1 MAGLRSR
8 ECDEL
13 ARIVYLPTDVT
24 TAHEAQSLASNGWPR
39 VWLLDHDGATCAA
52 LEQLLR
58 ATAIE
63 VEVFEDRAS
72 ILERLEQQPPNCM
85 VLGLGPRERLGL
97 ELLER
102 AQGRAERLA
111 IVLVSR
117 ATDVVSSIRAMKAG
131 AVDVLERPVDHG
143 ALLAAVVR
151 GLARDAEWREARSR
165 MADVTQKLEVLTPR
179 EREVFE
185 LVAAGKPNKRIAVE
199 LGTSEKTVKVHRSRV
214 MHKLRASSVVDLVHL
229 SDQVA
234 RFRPER
240 RAHAR
245 RAVAPGEGAPAWSQS
260 PLRA

>member
-1 MAGLRSR
+1 MAGLRAR
-8 ECDEL
+8 GCDEL
-13 ARIVYLPTDVT
+13 AHIVYLPTDVT
-24 TAHEAQSLASNGWPR
+24 TAHEAKSLASNGWPR

-63 VEVFEDRAS
+63 VEVFEDGAS
-72 ILERLEQQPPNCM
+72 ILECLEQQPPNCM

-102 AQGRAERLA
+102 QDRAERLA

-165 MADVTQKLEVLTPR
+165 VADVTQKLEVLTPR

-185 LVAAGKPNKRIAVE
+185 LVAAGKPNRRIAVE
-199 LGTSEKTVKVHRSRV
+199 LGTSEKTVKVHRGRV
-214 MHKLRASSVVDLVHL
+214 MHKLRASSVVDLLRL

-234 RFRPER
+234 RSRPEH
-240 RAHAR
+240 RAHPR
-245 RAVAPGEGAPAWSQS
+245 RAVAPGKVARGWSQS

>member
-1 MAGLRSR
+1 MAGLRAR
-8 ECDEL
+8 GCDEL
-13 ARIVYLPTDVT
+13 AHIVYLPTDVT
-24 TAHEAQSLASNGWPR
+24 TAHEAKSLASNGWPR

-63 VEVFEDRAS
+63 VEVFEDGAS

-102 AQGRAERLA
+102 QDRAERLA

-165 MADVTQKLEVLTPR
+165 VADVTQKLEVLTPR

-185 LVAAGKPNKRIAVE
+185 LVAAGKRNKRIAVE

-245 RAVAPGEGAPAWSQS
+245 RAVAPGEGAPAWRQS

>member
-1 MAGLRSR
+1 
-8 ECDEL
+8 
-13 ARIVYLPTDVT
+13 VT
-24 TAHEAQSLASNGWPR
+24 IAPEAEPLASNGWPR
-39 VWLLDHDGATCAA
+39 VWLLGHDGATCAA

-58 ATAIE
+58 ATAVE
-63 VEVFEDRAS
+63 VEVFADRAS
-72 ILERLEQQPPNCM
+72 VLERLEQEEPNCM
-85 VLGLGPRERLGL
+85 VLGLGSRERLGL

-117 ATDVVSSIRAMKAG
+117 AMDVASSVWAMKAG

-151 GLARDAEWREARSR
+151 GLAQDAEWREARSR
-165 MADVTQKLEVLTPR
+165 MAEVTQKLEVLTPR

-185 LVAAGKPNKRIAVE
+185 LVATGRPNKRIAVE
-199 LGTSEKTVKVHRSRV
+199 LGTSEKTVKVHRGRV
-214 MHKLRASSVVDLVHL
+214 MHKLRASSVVELVHL

-234 RFRPER
+234 GFPPER
-240 RAHAR
+240 RAHPR
-245 RAVAPGEGAPAWSQS
+245 RAVRPGEGTHAGTQS